1 MSTQSN
7 ETTEKFF
14 ELKFRGFRKTFILTF
29 RINVKVALAIA
40 IPLVV
45 KLASI
50 AISYYGRSCP

>member
-14 ELKFRGFRKTFILTF
+14 ELRFRFLKKTFGISV
-29 RINVKVALAIA
+29 RINVKVALAII
-40 IPLVV
+40 IPILV

-50 AISYYGRSCP
+50 AISYYGRTCP